1 MTSPKIIMF
10 HGQDCP
16 HCHAMMPLV
25 DKLEKE
31 LNIKVER
38 KEVWNNDANAEEMRK
53 YSKEI
58 ETACGGDLGVPAFV
72 NLENKTALCG
82 ETNYENLKLWATKK

>member
-1 MTSPKIIMF
+1 MPEKFIMF
-10 HGQDCP
+10 YGQDCP

-31 LNIKVER
+31 LSIKIPR
-38 KEVWNNDANAEEMRK
+38 KEVWNDDKNAEKMRK
-53 YSKEI
+53 YAHEI
-58 ETACGGDLGVPAFV
+58 NHACGGELGVPSFV

-82 ETNYENLKLWATKK
+82 ETNYDNLKLWATKK

>member
-1 MTSPKIIMF
+1 MF

-25 DKLEKE
+25 DQLEKE

-38 KEVWNNDANAEEMRK
+38 KEVWNNDENAEEMRK
-53 YSKEI
+53 YTNLI
-58 ETACGGDLGVPAFV
+58 GPACGGDLGVPAFV